1 MSVWAIIKLVLTIIL
16 GVVVVGYIIW
26 YTLRKA
32 EDPARMA
39 FRWILSFGLFAFM
52 YFKAG
57 SMAEAGGEEAA
68 VGIFLTV
75 ICGLTFVFIWRHSI
89 ASLVAKPFAAL
100 YDGGDV
106 PPEPRPAYSVAQA
119 RRKQSNPAE
128 AILEIQK
135 QLERFPTDFEG
146 HMLMAEIQAH
156 DLKDL
161 PTAEATIQQWVAQP
175 GHVAANT
182 AFALYTMADWY
193 LQLAK
198 DRDGARRCLEQII
211 QALPDTEF
219 ALGAANR
226 IAHLTNPQMIRLPQE
241 RKSYTVKE
249 GVHNLGLLD
258 GQQQPQAPTA
268 ADPAQ
273 VAGEYI
279 KHLEQHPLDTEAREK
294 LAIIYCDHYK
304 RLDLA
309 SAELEQLISHPHQP
323 HRMVVHWL
331 NLLAD
336 LQVRSGS
343 DYETARQTLERIID
357 RDPNAGS
364 AQVARNRID
373 RLKLEFKTQQ
383 KSQGMKL
390 GTYEQNIGLK
400 QGSPRD

>member
-1 MSVWAIIKLVLTIIL
+1 VSVGAIIKLVLTIVL

-26 YTLRKA
+26 HTLRKA

-39 FRWILSFGLFAFM
+39 FRWMLSAGLFAFM

-89 ASLVAKPFAAL
+89 ASLIAKPFAAL

-119 RRKQSNPAE
+119 RRKQGNPAE
-128 AILEIQK
+128 AVLEIQK
-135 QLERFPTDFEG
+135 QLERFPTDVEG
-146 HMLMAEIQAH
+146 HMLMAEVQAH

-161 PTAEATIQQWVAQP
+161 PAAEATIQQLVAQP
-175 GHVAANT
+175 GHVPANT
-182 AFALYTMADWY
+182 AFALYSMADWY

-198 DRDGARRCLEQII
+198 DRDGARRCLEQIT
-211 QALPDTEF
+211 QLLPDTEF

-226 IAHLTNPQMIRLPQE
+226 IAHLVNPHVIRVPQD
-241 RKSYTVKE
+241 RKTYAVKE
-249 GVHNLGLLD
+249 GVRNIGLL
-258 GQQQPQAPTA
+258 GSQQQPQAPEA

-273 VAGEYI
+273 LAGQYI
-279 KHLEQHPLDTEAREK
+279 KHLEEHPLDTEVREK
-294 LAIIYCDHYK
+294 LAILYCDHYH
-304 RLDLA
+304 RPDLA
-309 SAELEQLISHPHQP
+309 TGELEQLISHPHQP

-336 LQVRSGS
+336 LQVRTGS
-343 DYETARQTLERIID
+343 DYDTARQTLQRIID

-373 RLKLEFKTQQ
+373 RLKLELKTQQ
-383 KSQGMKL
+383 KSEGLKL

-400 QGSPRD
+400 QGSPGH